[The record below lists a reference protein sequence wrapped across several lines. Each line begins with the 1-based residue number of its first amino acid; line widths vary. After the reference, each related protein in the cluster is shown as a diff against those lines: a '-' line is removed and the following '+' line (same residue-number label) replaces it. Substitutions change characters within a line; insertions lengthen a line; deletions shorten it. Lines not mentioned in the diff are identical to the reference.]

1 MRLDTGGVD
10 YQPPRT
16 ANELLAVVQDLYE
29 GSASGLG
36 FRHAVIAA
44 LVNIHLAVKQ
54 ATEKMTRRSARRH
67 YISPRDYLDL
77 IKNFVSVVAEKR
89 EQLEEL
95 QLHINVGLDKLASTQ
110 ISVELLQAELAK
122 KREELKAK
130 DLLAN
135 AKLQQ
140 MVADQNEAERRKAE
154 ADAVSLELDKQNT
167 EIANRREEAQKDLAE
182 AEPALI
188 AAQQSVKGTGIERKR

>member
-1 MRLDTGGVD
+1 MNLDTGITE
-10 YQPPRT
+10 YEAPR
-16 ANELLAVVQDLYE
+16 NSGDLLEVVQDLYGGE
-29 GSASGLG
+29 GSLT

-44 LVNIHLAVKQ
+44 LMHIHLAVKH

-95 QLHINVGLDKLASTQ
+95 QLHINIGLDKLASTQ
-110 ISVELLQAELAK
+110 TSVEQLQVELAK
-122 KREELKAK
+122 KKEELKTK
-130 DLLAN
+130 DTLAN

-140 MVADQNEAERRKAE
+140 MVGDQNEAERRKAE
-154 ADAVSLELDKQNT
+154 ADAVSLELDKQNA
-167 EIANRREEAQKDLAE
+167 EIAKRREEAQRDLGE

-188 AAQQSVKGTGIERKR
+188 AAQQSVKGQCI